1 LGIGLAMVKSL
12 TELHGGQVEV
22 ESGGEGRG
30 ETFRVLLPLH
40 QSSDFAADSAD
51 SADPSSLVGLRVLL
65 VDDTEDALETFRYL
79 LENAGYQV
87 TCASS
92 AKEAMHWQSGKNLT

>member
-1 LGIGLAMVKSL
+1 M
-12 TELHGGQVEV
+12 
-22 ESGGEGRG
+22 
-30 ETFRVLLPLH
+30 LLPLH

-87 TCASS
+87 TCASP
-92 AKEAMHWQSGKNLT
+92 KRRLHWQSGKNLTS